1 MFYCTINNMCAA
13 SNFKQMHV
21 FVEILMFLE
30 NFKIQEIIFKM
41 FQIKWMNII
50 AHSFY
55 SSWCW

>member
-1 MFYCTINNMCAA
+1 MCAA

-55 SSWCW
+55 SSW